1 MNSERGAG
9 NKRGVRSEGMKRKD
23 VGVTPTQEPD
33 APERGHLR

>member
-23 VGVTPTQEPD
+23 VGVTSHAET
-33 APERGHLR
+33 